1 MNANHAI
8 TANKFEEEVNN
19 LQKKSKIKSNQER
32 KGLIYLMKNFKKNCY
47 KISFQKGWCVAKR
60 IFARVLGRLIVKNQL
75 PM

>member
-32 KGLIYLMKNFKKNCY
+32 KGLIYLMKIFKKNCY
-47 KISFQKGWCVAKR
+47 KISFQKG
-60 IFARVLGRLIVKNQL
+60 
-75 PM
+75 